1 MSNVARIYRLCHT
14 PPFEYYLYVEL
25 GLLVEDLAV
34 VALAAEVIDAVVD
47 VVVVFVVVLRG
58 LAVAAE
64 RRIVGAA
71 VVLVLGQV
79 GVRQQGRRQ
88 MLEAGIVGVDDA
100 AAARRQIPF
109 LGPVGP
115 LGRRQLARRV
125 LVRGVTPC
133 NISRLHSSRPRP
145 NN

>member
-1 MSNVARIYRLCHT
+1 MTLCSISKCDQT
-14 PPFEYYLYVEL
+14 VSYLYIEF

-34 VALAAEVIDAVVD
+34 VALTAEMIDAVVD
-47 VVVVFVVVLRG
+47 IVVVLVVVLRQG
-58 LAVAAE
+58 DLVVVVE
-64 RRIVGAA
+64 WRIIGAA

-88 MLEAGIVGVDDA
+88 MLEAGIVGIDDA
-100 AAARRQIPF
+100 AAARRQISF

-115 LGRRQLARRV
+115 LGRCQLARRV
-125 LVRGVTPC
+125 LVRRVTPC
-133 NISRLHSSRPRP
+133 NISRLHSSQARP